1 MPFKGER
8 ELNVFDN
15 NTALKTLV
23 DTFSGIKQFDNLVE
37 MTSYFEQ
44 QSDNLV
50 TKELRKDK
58 KQEAIIKQLEFDLG
72 KVQSEIS
79 DVRHDISTKEK
90 AVSDYET
97 RLKILEE
104 NQDACENLQDIN
116 ARIEQKKNE
125 QRRLLGYINLD
136 YNAMLLDD
144 MWILRAYPSVLS
156 EYQKKYRL
164 LVERNVNC
172 RRQKM
177 NV

>member
-1 MPFKGER
+1 
-8 ELNVFDN
+8 
-15 NTALKTLV
+15 
-23 DTFSGIKQFDNLVE
+23 

-116 ARIEQKKNE
+116 ARIEQKKMSNVDYWAILIWIIMPCCLMICGFFVHI
-125 QRRLLGYINLD
+125 LLF
-136 YNAMLLDD
+136 
-144 MWILRAYPSVLS
+144 
-156 EYQKKYRL
+156 
-164 LVERNVNC
+164 
-172 RRQKM
+172 
-177 NV
+177 